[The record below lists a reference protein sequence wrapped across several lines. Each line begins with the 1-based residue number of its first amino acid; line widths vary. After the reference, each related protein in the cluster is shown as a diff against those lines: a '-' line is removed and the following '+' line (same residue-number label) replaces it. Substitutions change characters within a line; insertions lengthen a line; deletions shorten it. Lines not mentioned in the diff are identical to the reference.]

1 MIVTKKHV
9 ATAVGTFAL
18 GLYLGL
24 TPLAGAASPSQQEC
38 EANGGSF
45 SRTNGTVTCTVVD
58 PVGQSEASGGKS
70 QSRDTSDAEKGNTTP
85 KDKNATTS
93 TGPGNSQG

>member
-1 MIVTKKHV
+1 MTLTKKRLV
-9 ATAVGTFAL
+9 AAGGTFAL

-24 TPLAGAASPSQQEC
+24 TPLAGAASPSQ
-38 EANGGSF
+38 EACTGTF
-45 SRTNGTVTCTVVD
+45 TKVKGTVTCTVID
-58 PVGQSEASGGKS
+58 PVGNSEVSGGKS
-70 QSRDTSDAEKGNTTP
+70 QSRDTADAEQGNLTP